1 MKNFVIVHK
10 RMRSSSRNFVIGFV
24 DIGKE
29 KNYNKSIMDLNAL
42 KKRSDCGC

>member
-1 MKNFVIVHK
+1 
-10 RMRSSSRNFVIGFV
+10 MRSSSLNFITRFV

-42 KKRSDCGC
+42 KKRSSCEV